1 MSTQRNILIQPAIN
15 SIDNKKPSSSK
26 PWQSDD
32 AIVSISW
39 LGFKVFCQSGGATG
53 SLWTIGLVAAMFVVS
68 EIVFVGC
75 DVIVAVWSDAMVAAV
90 RNTTNTSVNG
100 IEAVGLEAE
109 DSDAYLAVYGACV
122 GVFCALAVFR
132 SIMLTSFQVRSCAFH
147 HSRLL
152 QSLVWDNAFATRAV
166 RAVAAELDEIDHKTL
181 GSTYFWML
189 LVARVAL
196 PLAYITMVVNFFGAF
211 LLIFIFTYVLLL
223 FYNRRTSFQL
233 NSMEHRSRRRLQ
245 AQMSDTLCGRES
257 VYLASKA
264 PYFEK
269 QHQQRLVQWTRVA
282 LTQCGVESWAVTWL
296 GLVGSFVVL
305 LTGLCLAAD
314 PDAIDAGLAGMALL
328 YALIVLSALNLSADF
343 VSHMDVT
350 LSGSE
355 RAVRFAAQKDTRDGK
370 HRGLGCPRK
379 WPTLGN
385 IIIDGIHV
393 EAEAG
398 SSGLKDCTFT
408 VKHGTST
415 GIVSSDGAGTI
426 ISVITRSATLASGRV
441 LLDNVDISTLD
452 VDALR
457 DRIAVVPQ
465 NTALLDGTIRFN
477 LDPEQIC
484 TDEEIWASLEETF
497 LANIFESL
505 DDQLDSL
512 VEDHRRHLS
521 PAVCAMVGMCRA
533 LLRAGGAAAKIIL
546 VEDGRSWFNDTATDA
561 RFQHVLRN
569 SLSKHTVVVVNPR
582 PVTLLACD
590 TVVVI
595 EKGKVAETG
604 QLMGLA
610 NEKDS
615 MLSNLFGGGMLESA
629 RAGSKLDL
637 LYFKAIA
644 LPRVA
649 PKIVSFHDMIQKPVG
664 RLPPEEMMGHGTL
677 YNPWRAIRYV
687 FFMYAFPLLKRG
699 WSHSLELD
707 DLFQLAPH
715 LDNKVLVERLIRQYQ
730 TTKKKYGNK
739 RGGLAWTFLYT
750 FKWRVLSSGLFMFL
764 ENVFGL
770 SQSLVLAQLLQGF
783 DSGASDNDLYYSA
796 SLLVIATFLR
806 MTFMHISAYTNWMCG
821 MEMRASAISLLYR
834 KVLSLRADNL
844 TAMPSGKIIT
854 IISSDVERF
863 TFAFFMH
870 GMWLAPVMI
879 MFTIAIGWQQIG
891 PSILAG
897 IGVTFCML
905 PLQMKIGKRFAKA
918 RSETAIRTDRRVNAM
933 NDVRCCVLHSRYCMC
948 CTGCS
953 VPTITVRLQLF
964 FSRAQMIVWWQWAD
978 FHPLARAA
986 MLLDSSWHA
995 NSQNGSLGI
1004 PAECQHLAVPLR

>member
-1 MSTQRNILIQPAIN
+1 M
-15 SIDNKKPSSSK
+15 
-26 PWQSDD
+26 
-32 AIVSISW
+32 
-39 LGFKVFCQSGGATG
+39 
-53 SLWTIGLVAAMFVVS
+53 
-68 EIVFVGC
+68 
-75 DVIVAVWSDAMVAAV
+75 
-90 RNTTNTSVNG
+90 
-100 IEAVGLEAE
+100 
-109 DSDAYLAVYGACV
+109 
-122 GVFCALAVFR
+122 
-132 SIMLTSFQVRSCAFH
+132 
-147 HSRLL
+147 
-152 QSLVWDNAFATRAV
+152 
-166 RAVAAELDEIDHKTL
+166 
-181 GSTYFWML
+181 
-189 LVARVAL
+189 AL
-196 PLAYITMVVNFFGAF
+196 PLAYITMVVNVLRSIPFDFHFHVRTTTILQPPNIVPAEQYGTPISKASASTDVRHSVRERVGVSCLQGTVLRKAASATFGAMDARCF
-211 LLIFIFTYVLLL
+211 DG
-223 FYNRRTSFQL
+223 S
-233 NSMEHRSRRRLQ
+233 
-245 AQMSDTLCGRES
+245 
-257 VYLASKA
+257 
-264 PYFEK
+264 
-269 QHQQRLVQWTRVA
+269 
-282 LTQCGVESWAVTWL
+282 CGVESWAVTWL

-305 LTGLCLAAD
+305 LTGLCSRCGSRCDRCWVGRDGPLVC
-314 PDAIDAGLAGMALL
+314 PDRS
-328 YALIVLSALNLSADF
+328 LSFDLSADF

-770 SQSLVLAQLLQGF
+770 SQSLVLAQL
-783 DSGASDNDLYYSA
+783 
-796 SLLVIATFLR
+796 
-806 MTFMHISAYTNWMCG
+806 
-821 MEMRASAISLLYR
+821 
-834 KVLSLRADNL
+834 
-844 TAMPSGKIIT
+844 
-854 IISSDVERF
+854 
-863 TFAFFMH
+863 FA
-870 GMWLAPVMI
+870 GL
-879 MFTIAIGWQQIG
+879 
-891 PSILAG
+891 
-897 IGVTFCML
+897 
-905 PLQMKIGKRFAKA
+905 
-918 RSETAIRTDRRVNAM
+918 
-933 NDVRCCVLHSRYCMC
+933 
-948 CTGCS
+948 
-953 VPTITVRLQLF
+953 
-964 FSRAQMIVWWQWAD
+964 
-978 FHPLARAA
+978 
-986 MLLDSSWHA
+986 
-995 NSQNGSLGI
+995 
-1004 PAECQHLAVPLR
+1004 